1 MSEGKL
7 GQKKIENIKEVS
19 GAWRKMCIR
28 DRMVHRLERVGELS
42 KETVFLDGTK
52 LEACANKYT
61 FVWKKSVGKWEEK
74 MFIKIQEAVRLVNQ
88 EFIQSFRVGTEYRVQ
103 DLRKICRFLEE
114 ICRERNI
121 EFVHGRGKIG

>member
-1 MSEGKL
+1 
-7 GQKKIENIKEVS
+7 
-19 GAWRKMCIR
+19 
-28 DRMVHRLERVGELS
+28 MVHRLERVGELS

-121 EFVHGRGKIG
+121 EFVHGRGKRKSIEQRYLELFQRYLERQITYDLSLIHI